1 MRLEKVFPRGKNDM
15 TNADLAVTSSY
26 PRTAGPPMWPTRH
39 GQPAGC
45 KYGGRQWSYSR
56 PDTVRLPA
64 HTGLNQ
70 QCLLHEPRRRSVST
84 RQAPN
89 TPVTACF
96 LGSPEQS
103 KPKRLGSKHKLSWR
117 FSWFRRKHKNR
128 KAAPSNATPSAQR
141 RSLPA
146 KGCNDGSEIDIEHR
160 QQEAAVP
167 EDQVRP
173 RNSVTQISTEID
185 ARRDPL
191 PPNHHQNAVQSEA
204 RSSGPR
210 SSLSAPSSSSR
221 NPVRSV
227 GLIMPCVGTWVVV
240 ATPAVMVFSGRATA
254 IICLCSCLYFLPS
267 YGGQPWW
274 KTWYR

>member
-1 MRLEKVFPRGKNDM
+1 MSIDKNISLEVRKEKKM
-15 TNADLAVTSSY
+15 SSF
-26 PRTAGPPMWPTRH
+26 
-39 GQPAGC
+39 C
-45 KYGGRQWSYSR
+45 F
-56 PDTVRLPA
+56 
-64 HTGLNQ
+64 
-70 QCLLHEPRRRSVST
+70 
-84 RQAPN
+84 
-89 TPVTACF
+89 ACF

-103 KPKRLGSKHKLSWR
+103 KPERL
-117 FSWFRRKHKNR
+117 
-128 KAAPSNATPSAQR
+128 
-141 RSLPA
+141 
-146 KGCNDGSEIDIEHR
+146 EHQ

-167 EDQVRP
+167 EDEVRP

-191 PPNHHQNAVQSEA
+191 PRNHHQNAVQSEA